1 LFLYSRY
8 CRLLGLAPT
17 FRVSGA
23 EYAVFLTDSL
33 NWLWRTAGD
42 TFSSAAGGGDFS
54 TNQAVAAAAIAAI
67 GAFPLEATKLKM
79 LPAAARAGLKLPPKY
94 CATPAEAARR
104 PEDVL
109 PYVPAECWPRLL
121 LTAGKEKNSLFFI
134 LLFKY
139 QIVWSDVDQR
149 TVFRTDYLGPSTWI
163 S

>member
-1 LFLYSRY
+1 MFLILVFYSRY

-17 FRVSGA
+17 FRVSGP
-23 EYAVFLTDSL
+23 EYAAFLTDSL
-33 NWLWRTAGD
+33 TWLWRTAGD
-42 TFSSAAGGGDFS
+42 TFSAAAGGGGDLS
-54 TNQAVAAAAIAAI
+54 TNQAVAAAAFAAI

-121 LTAGKEKNSLFFI
+121 LAAGKNCRFSSSFFSS
-134 LLFKY
+134 F
-139 QIVWSDVDQR
+139 
-149 TVFRTDYLGPSTWI
+149 
-163 S
+163 